1 MVIGTPKTLQ
11 NPFST
16 QNGLW
21 CSVLGIQW
29 NLCFVL
35 CMDLSSSRM
44 LAMVRSPFL
53 LQKRKMRKISRWR
66 LMMRYGF
73 NLYWYIPY
81 ILFFKKKTALLRW
94 LTYNKRHVFKVYYL
108 VHFVLC
114 LYLWNCRDKIM
125 SVSVTPTS
133 FFVPLWNPFLHSP
146 PFSLPSLS
154 LLDNHWCASR
164 HYRWV
169 CTF

>member
-1 MVIGTPKTLQ
+1 MGFGVLYLVFSETCALSYAWICPLPGCWLWWEVLFCSRRGKWGRFPDEDWWWGMALIFIGT
-11 NPFST
+11 SH
-16 QNGLW
+16 
-21 CSVLGIQW
+21 
-29 NLCFVL
+29 
-35 CMDLSSSRM
+35 
-44 LAMVRSPFL
+44 
-53 LQKRKMRKISRWR
+53 IS
-66 LMMRYGF
+66 F
-73 NLYWYIPY
+73 
-81 ILFFKKKTALLRW
+81 FFKKKTALLRW

-108 VHFVLC
+108 VHFVVC